1 MRVSSSQVYR
11 QVTDSLMRNLAEIMR
26 LNTQASSG
34 RKINKPSD
42 DAAGTARALAYKVA
56 IDAGEQ
62 YAKNVDDA
70 SSAIGFA
77 ENTLGSVSSAL
88 VRAKELALQAA
99 NGTQSAASRAG
110 ISKEVAQI
118 RDQLLGL
125 SNARF
130 GNGYVFSGFRTDV
143 AAFDASFVYRGDAGT
158 VNVMVDRN
166 VMIPRNV
173 TGSEA
178 FGYAPAAE
186 TVAELGDGRRAHY
199 IPGAGTTVT
208 VEIRAADDTTVLDS
222 FQFDN
227 AMQMTDLLSQAL
239 ESNDTTR
246 ISALLKPLDDVMGH
260 VNDVRTDLGARLNR
274 LEDQGIRIEDTK
286 LATQAA
292 LSGVEDA
299 DIASTV
305 SGIAKANTALQA
317 LQASSAKLLSQ
328 SLLDFLR

>member
-1 MRVSSSQVYR
+1 
-11 QVTDSLMRNLAEIMR
+11 MRNLAEIIR

-34 RKINKPSD
+34 KKINKPSD

-62 YAKNVDDA
+62 YAKNIGDA
-70 SSAIGFA
+70 SNAIGFA

-88 VRAKELALQAA
+88 VRAKELAVLAA
-99 NGTQSAASRAG
+99 NGTQSAGSRAA
-110 ISKEVAQI
+110 ISKEVGQL
-118 RDQLLGL
+118 RDQLLAL
-125 SNARF
+125 SNSRF
-130 GNGYVFSGFRTDV
+130 GNGYVFSGFKTDV
-143 AAFDASFVYRGDAGT
+143 AAFDASFVYQGDAGT
-158 VNVMVDRN
+158 INVMVDRS

-186 TVAELGDGRRAHY
+186 AVVQLDAGRRAHY

-227 AMQMTDLLSQAL
+227 AMQLTDLLSQAL
-239 ESNDTTR
+239 ASNDTTR
-246 ISALLKPLDDVMGH
+246 IAALMKPLDDAMGH
-260 VNDVRTDLGARLNR
+260 VSDVRADLGARLNR
-274 LEDQGIRIEDTK
+274 LDDQGVRLEDTK
-286 LATQAA
+286 LATQTA

-299 DIASTV
+299 DIVSTV
-305 SGIAKANTALQA
+305 SDIAKANTALQA